1 MPSYTLPNRTAL
13 TVAPVA
19 AFAGAFIGARLVKK
33 LTIVAIQ
40 RTVSVLLVI
49 VGIGLIS
56 GFL

>member
-1 MPSYTLPNRTAL
+1 MTLGRCLVT
-13 TVAPVA
+13 
-19 AFAGAFIGARLVKK
+19 GGRGFIGARLVKK